1 MGASVIGESKDLQ
14 LTHILT
20 LDSVRFRSLQHVLDS
35 GFWLQ
40 GSNQAHWLLDHCS
53 RQCSARSC
61 SQPAARRFLLDLRA
75 FCCCKHHSWRR
86 HAGSSNTRYRPS
98 VAMDSHRFDSIH
110 WSLMAALD
118 CDQPFSWEF
127 ARGLTQGYSLI
138 NGSSKALFLNL
149 VKIVSCSKILSSNLY
164 L

>member
-1 MGASVIGESKDLQ
+1 MVAWVSRESKDLQ

-20 LDSVRFRSLQHVLDS
+20 LNSVRFRSLHHVLDS

-53 RQCSARSC
+53 CQCSSRSC
-61 SQPAARRFLLDLRA
+61 SREATRTILLDLRA
-75 FCCCKHHSWRR
+75 FCCCKHRSWSC

-98 VAMDSHRFDSIH
+98 VAMDFHRFDSIH

-127 ARGLTQGYSLI
+127 ARGVNQRWW
-138 NGSSKALFLNL
+138 SK
-149 VKIVSCSKILSSNLY
+149 SKSVIIKNRT
-164 L
+164 